1 MQRRDFLG
9 LGLAFA
15 PLAAAG
21 RAHATPA
28 QPRRVSAAARSGF
41 MPNVPVVT
49 HTGRRVMFYDDL
61 IRDRT
66 VLLNFFLVQCTDGA
80 CPTAT
85 ANLRKAQDLLGERMG
100 RDVFFY
106 SISLT
111 PEKDTPRVLKAYAE
125 NFDVKPG
132 WTFLTGRRADI
143 ERLRR
148 AIGFVEA
155 DPERDRDVNNHV
167 GMGRY
172 GDDRLDRWGGI
183 SLSTSPEHIA
193 STFKWL
199 SQ

>member
-9 LGLAFA
+9 L
-15 PLAAAG
+15 PLALAATQAAG
-21 RAHATPA
+21 AAQETPR
-28 QPRRVSAAARSGF
+28 QSRAARMGF
-41 MPNVPVVT
+41 MPNVPLVT
-49 HTGRRVMFYDDL
+49 HTGRHVRFYDDL

-85 ANLRKAQDLLGERMG
+85 ANLRRVQDLLGERMG

-106 SISLT
+106 SITLT
-111 PEKDTPRVLKAYAE
+111 PTRDTPRILKAYAD

-132 WTFLTGRRADI
+132 WLFLTGRPADI
-143 ERLRR
+143 EHLRR
-148 AIGFVEA
+148 SMGIVDA
-155 DPERDRDVNNHV
+155 DPRRDRDVNNHV

-172 GDDRLDRWGGI
+172 GNDRLDRWGGI
-183 SLSTSPEHIA
+183 SLTTSPQHIA

-199 SQ
+199 SS